1 MKCHGLHNLTPTY
14 PSNCVSCSSLITYP
28 MFYLQ
33 CGREV
38 FQNYWTSCLEGTKS
52 FPWKLSAWRILPPLR
67 CSTTQISQLCG
78 AIPNNTPS
86 PSRYILP
93 LYGHSLQWTVS
104 IMTFNTLQNKNM
116 CKCLATPLF
125 QPPKGRV
132 VFIHQCPYPLSSYL
146 AYNRC
151 CSKDSS
157 VPIWLVIL
165 RREVSLEIAPSTKA
179 LVQYIV
185 MTDHL

>member
-14 PSNCVSCSSLITYP
+14 PFNCVSCSSLITYP

-38 FQNYWTSCLEGTKS
+38 FQNYWTSCLEGTKP

-86 PSRYILP
+86 PSRYILI
-93 LYGHSLQWTVS
+93 YMVTAFSEQSLLWHLTHCKIKTCANVWLLPYSNLQREGWYLS
-104 IMTFNTLQNKNM
+104 ISVP
-116 CKCLATPLF
+116 TPYPHTWHTIGAV
-125 QPPKGRV
+125 QK
-132 VFIHQCPYPLSSYL
+132 IHQCQFGWWFYVG
-146 AYNRC
+146 
-151 CSKDSS
+151 KS
-157 VPIWLVIL
+157 VW
-165 RREVSLEIAPSTKA
+165 K
-179 LVQYIV
+179 
-185 MTDHL
+185 